1 MKTKHVYTRTPDMP
15 GRILYI
21 KVSCLV
27 LVLGQET
34 FLESTVLHTRM
45 IRGLIPGI
53 GTVPHHFLAD
63 YELAQAKSSPGTI
76 LTTQIIYSA
85 HGDSLF
91 DFTTVVIARM
101 A

>member
-1 MKTKHVYTRTPDMP
+1 MP
-15 GRILYI
+15 RRILYI
-21 KVSCLV
+21 KVSCQV

-34 FLESTVLHTRM
+34 FLESTVLHTTM

-53 GTVPHHFLAD
+53 GTVPLHCLAD

-85 HGDSLF
+85 QGDPLF
-91 DFTTVVIARM
+91 NFTTVVIARM
-101 A
+101 AQMERGM